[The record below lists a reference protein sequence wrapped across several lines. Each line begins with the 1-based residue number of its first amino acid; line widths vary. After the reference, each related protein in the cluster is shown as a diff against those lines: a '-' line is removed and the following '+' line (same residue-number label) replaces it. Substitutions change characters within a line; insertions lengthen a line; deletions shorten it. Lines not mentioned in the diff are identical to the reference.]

1 MANDYV
7 VKPVTSK
14 DYQVD
19 SRVTVKEPYKPVS
32 SNVCG
37 TDAPGVVSG
46 VRMNATT
53 WPSGT

>member
-7 VKPVTSK
+7 VKPTTQ
-14 DYQVD
+14 DYRVD
-19 SRVTVKEPYKPVS
+19 SRVTVKQPHKPQS
-32 SNVCG
+32 TDVCG
-37 TDAPGVVSG
+37 TQVFKGVVSG